1 MERLDVAVL
10 LQGAGP
16 DELEADAQNGS
27 GLSEL
32 FASVL
37 GSVVALECQFG
48 AVRPCR
54 GDGLD
59 QRLDGDIGGGQGVEP
74 VGDPLPG
81 EDVQDVEAVTPAVD
95 RTAPDVGDI
104 RLPDP
109 VGRAALIGI
118 QRALAQSRS
127 CAGRLQPIR
136 R

>member
-10 LQGAGP
+10 LRGAGP
-16 DELEADAQNGS
+16 DELEVDAQNGS

-37 GSVVALECQFG
+37 GSIVALECQFG
-48 AVRPCR
+48 AVRSGR

-81 EDVQDVEAVTPAVD
+81 EDVQDVEAVTPAVN

-104 RLPDP
+104 RLPDL
-109 VGRAALIGI
+109 VGGL
-118 QRALAQSRS
+118 L
-127 CAGRLQPIR
+127 
-136 R
+136 